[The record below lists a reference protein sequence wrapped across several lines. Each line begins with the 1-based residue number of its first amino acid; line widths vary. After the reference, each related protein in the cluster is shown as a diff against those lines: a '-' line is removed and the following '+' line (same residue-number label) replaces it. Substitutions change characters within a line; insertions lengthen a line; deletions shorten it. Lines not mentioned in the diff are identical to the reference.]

1 MSEGAV
7 FVLVIATVKL
17 PSLGGSFRD
26 GSDQLLS
33 AILWVSGRGVGTSGC
48 LGSWPIHQS
57 SEGQKENHH
66 QHVAMFTGT
75 SSSGSLLG
83 AQQALGLA
91 FRGKE
96 RAWCGEEAALESG
109 PWTGRAC

>member
-1 MSEGAV
+1 MSEGAL
-7 FVLVIATVKL
+7 FVLVIANVKL
-17 PSLGGSFRD
+17 PSLGRSFQD

-48 LGSWPIHQS
+48 LGSWPIHQL

-66 QHVAMFTGT
+66 ENVAMFTGT
-75 SSSGSLLG
+75 SSSGTLLA

-96 RAWCGEEAALESG
+96 
-109 PWTGRAC
+109 